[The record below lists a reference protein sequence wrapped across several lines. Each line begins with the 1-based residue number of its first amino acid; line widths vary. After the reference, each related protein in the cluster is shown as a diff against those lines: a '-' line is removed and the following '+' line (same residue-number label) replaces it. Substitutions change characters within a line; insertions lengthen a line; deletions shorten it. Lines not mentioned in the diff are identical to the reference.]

1 MTRLYIIAA
10 LLLCVIALIA
20 MVAWQSRIVTDLRQE
35 RDAANET
42 INSTEDFNDAASNPD
57 NCAWLDRLRG
67 SCPD

>member
-10 LLLCVIALIA
+10 LLLCVVALIA
-20 MVAWQSRIVTDLRQE
+20 MVAWQSRIVTDLRNQ

-42 INSTEDFNDAASNPD
+42 INSTERFNDAASNPD

>member
-1 MTRLYIIAA
+1 MTRLYLMAGAA
-10 LLLCVIALIA
+10 SLVLCLLVALW
-20 MVAWQSRIVTDLRQE
+20 WQVQRNADLRNQ

-57 NCAWLDRLRG
+57 YCPWLDRLRG